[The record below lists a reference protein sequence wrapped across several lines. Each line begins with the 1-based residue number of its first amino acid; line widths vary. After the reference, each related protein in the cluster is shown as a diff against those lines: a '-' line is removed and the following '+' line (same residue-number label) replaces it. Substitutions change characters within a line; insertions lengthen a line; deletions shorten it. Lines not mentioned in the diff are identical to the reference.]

1 MHIPVEIA
9 GAGHDP
15 PLQGLF
21 LHPTTGWKG
30 NFLKFNQYF
39 IAKFSG
45 VCYCFLV
52 ATEHFQE
59 ELTMTIGNVIA
70 TYRKNMG
77 LTQDGLAQQLGVTN
91 QAVSKWESDQSCP
104 DILLLPKI
112 ADIFGITI
120 DELFGREKPQAEPV
134 ELIPAP
140 VVEVNDLPWPDD
152 DTLHVAIY
160 KGHTYLASCPEQE
173 KITFEYEGPVL
184 NIDCAVNL
192 NCEDVAGDVRA
203 NGNVNCDAVEGNVQ
217 ARGNVACDAVEGNV
231 TTEGNVN
238 CDDVAGHVS
247 AGGSVTCDSVEGNVN
262 AGGNVTCDEVEGSV
276 YAGGN
281 VICDEISGNVTAGGT
296 VTTGEDGPGNFHF
309 SMGGKGKKK
318 GRIHITVNDDDDIE
332 EDAADEEDFGE
343 KIESRIEKFVNDI
356 IRKSTNFRP

>member
-1 MHIPVEIA
+1 
-9 GAGHDP
+9 
-15 PLQGLF
+15 
-21 LHPTTGWKG
+21 
-30 NFLKFNQYF
+30 
-39 IAKFSG
+39 
-45 VCYCFLV
+45 
-52 ATEHFQE
+52 
-59 ELTMTIGNVIA
+59 MTIGNVIA

-134 ELIPAP
+134 ELSPSP

-152 DTLHVAIY
+152 DTLHVVIY

-173 KITFEYEGPVL
+173 RITFEYEGPAL

-192 NCEDVAGDVRA
+192 NCNDVAGDVRA

-217 ARGNVACDAVEGNV
+217 SRGNVACDDVAGNISAEGS
-231 TTEGNVN
+231 VN

-247 AGGSVTCDSVEGNVN
+247 ADGSVTCDSIDGNVN

-281 VICDEISGNVTAGGT
+281 VICDEICGNATAGGT
-296 VTTGEDGPGNFHF
+296 VSSDGENRGRFHISIGN
-309 SMGGKGKKK
+309 KDKKN
-318 GRIHITVNDDDDIE
+318 GRVHISVEDTDEDTAEDALEKDIE
-332 EDAADEEDFGE
+332 DT
-343 KIESRIEKFVNDI
+343 IESKIEKFVNDI
-356 IRKSTNFRP
+356 IRKATDFRP

>member
-1 MHIPVEIA
+1 
-9 GAGHDP
+9 
-15 PLQGLF
+15 
-21 LHPTTGWKG
+21 
-30 NFLKFNQYF
+30 
-39 IAKFSG
+39 
-45 VCYCFLV
+45 
-52 ATEHFQE
+52 
-59 ELTMTIGNVIA
+59 MTIGNVIA

-134 ELIPAP
+134 ELIPTP
-140 VVEVNDLPWPDD
+140 VVEANDLPWPDD
-152 DTLHVAIY
+152 DTLHVVIY

-173 KITFEYEGPVL
+173 RITFEYEGPAL

-217 ARGNVACDAVEGNV
+217 ARGNVACDAVAGSVTAEGS
-231 TTEGNVN
+231 VN

-247 AGGSVTCDSVEGNVN
+247 AGGSVTCDSIDGNVN

-281 VICDEISGNVTAGGT
+281 VICDEISGNATAGGT
-296 VTTGEDGPGNFHF
+296 VSSDGENRGRFHISIGNKDKKNGRVHISVDDADGDDEECGSNCDGNCESCEYSGFSY
-309 SMGGKGKKK
+309 SMGNKSSQTKKDK
-318 GRIHITVNDDDDIE
+318 KNHRIHISVEDTDEDTAEDALEKDIE
-332 EDAADEEDFGE
+332 ET
-343 KIESRIEKFVNDI
+343 IESKIEKFVNDI
-356 IRKSTNFRP
+356 IRKATDFRP